1 MKTKFLSIL
10 LAMVLLANLAACSSA
25 DAPGSEAGSQ
35 PAATGDAASSTPDGN
50 AAEQSEATLEPF
62 NRNAALDETVLV
74 DEGGIKITATGL
86 TYTDY
91 SAELALTIENNSGKD
106 LSFVSGSLGYSCNAI
121 NGYMIG
127 DGYLNCDVSNGKKAN
142 EVVEFVY
149 DALMPYGINEI
160 ADLEIGFTI
169 TDDDYNSTYTG
180 PRALRTSAA
189 DAHDYGTDHYQ
200 QTIASSAAMNT
211 YGYEVVYF
219 GQDAVYEQNGVK
231 LLSSGV
237 LRNKNG
243 ETALLLELENTTDS
257 MVYVSSSDI
266 KINGLVV
273 SGSTW
278 SSDAINPGKRRIAE
292 VELSSVL
299 DGEFW
304 STYGITEMG
313 SVSLSLEQSDEEGV
327 TLVEKT
333 PVTIAIPGASA
344 GFDAAGKEVYNSN
357 GLRIVFKA
365 VQEDASDWSDDL
377 YVLLAAE
384 NSSGKTLT
392 IDDVYDSLS
401 VNGFMTDYSFY
412 NQELADG
419 ESAALVIQLWQSSL
433 EDNQITSTSDIQDIE
448 LKFEIKEGYTTLEEP
463 VITITIDG

>member
-10 LAMVLLANLAACSSA
+10 LAMVLLTNLAACSSA
-25 DAPGSEAGSQ
+25 DAPGSGAGSQ
-35 PAATGDAASSTPDGN
+35 PAAADPASSMPAGN

-62 NRNAALDETVLV
+62 NRKATLDETVLV

-106 LSFVSGSLGYSCNAI
+106 LSFVSGSLGYSCNSI
-121 NGYMIG
+121 NGYMID

-160 ADLEIGFTI
+160 ADLEIGFNI
-169 TDDDYNSTYTG
+169 MDDDYNSSYTG

-211 YGYEVVYF
+211 YGYEMVDF

-278 SSDAINPGKRRIAE
+278 SSDAINPGKRRIVE

-299 DGEFW
+299 DSEFW
-304 STYGITEMG
+304 SAYGITEVG
-313 SVSLSLEQSDEEGV
+313 SVSLCLEQSDEEGV
-327 TLVEKT
+327 TIAEKT
-333 PVTIAIPGASA
+333 PVTIVISGVSA
-344 GFDAAGKEVYNSN
+344 AFDAAGKEVYNSN
-357 GLRIVFKA
+357 GLQIVFKTI
-365 VQEDASDWSDDL
+365 QEDASDWNDNL

-412 NQELADG
+412 NQELEDG
-419 ESAALVIQLWQSSL
+419 ESAALVIQLRESSL
-433 EDNQITSTSDIQDIE
+433 KDNQITSASDIQEIE

-463 VITITIDG
+463 VITIAFEG